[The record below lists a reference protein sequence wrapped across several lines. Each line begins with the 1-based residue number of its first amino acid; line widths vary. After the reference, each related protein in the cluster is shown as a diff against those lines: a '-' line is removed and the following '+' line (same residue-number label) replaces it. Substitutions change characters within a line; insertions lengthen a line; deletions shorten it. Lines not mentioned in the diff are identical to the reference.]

1 MSKSISSE
9 SIISK
14 ANSSKSAELLSSTG
28 AFAETLNGFAPRQ
41 GQQALSAAIE
51 QVINKKKVLIAEA
64 GTGIGKTFAYL
75 VPAIISNKKVIISTG
90 TRHLQDQLFHSDI
103 PVVKKALGVDIPCSL
118 LKGRSN
124 YLCIYRLAISHQQ
137 AFLTRETQDH
147 LGRIKEWSKKT
158 NSGDIA
164 EISEISEDA
173 RVWPIVTSTSDNC
186 LGSECSDWSNCFV
199 IKARREAQEADVVVV
214 NHHLLLADMAIKDE
228 GFGELLPA
236 ADTFIIDEAHQ
247 LPEVASRFFG
257 KGCSSRQINNL
268 INDCIA
274 EQMKDAPDMHGI
286 RDACDEV
293 KTAAAQFRL
302 SLGADSQRDAW
313 LKIVNKPEL
322 QKALNKLI
330 NELDELK
337 EILHVSAERGK
348 GLEQCY
354 TRCLGVYQGFKSYG
368 LMSENETPSIYW
380 YETFTKGF
388 VLHSTPLDVAA
399 LFKQQRETLPGSWI
413 FTSATLEV
421 NHDVAHFAQRLGLE
435 DYEKG
440 NWNSPFDYQQQ
451 SLLYLPDD
459 LPEPASFNYTEKL
472 IESAIPVLKASK
484 GRAFLLFT
492 SYRALNEATKF
503 LQRKIDYP
511 ILIQG
516 HLPKHQLLEKF
527 RELGNAVLL
536 GTSSFWE
543 GVDVRGEALSCV
555 IIDKLPF
562 ASPGDPVMQARLD
575 GIRNQGGNPFM
586 DYQLPQAVI
595 ALKQGAGRLIRDMN
609 DYGVL
614 MIGDNRIKTKRY
626 GKTFVQSLPD
636 MPTTTRLTDV
646 QAFYESWDD
655 VGDGA
660 GNDDVGVANS
670 SMTES

>member
-1 MSKSISSE
+1 LSDNSKVD
-9 SIISK
+9 
-14 ANSSKSAELLSSTG
+14 AAQLLSSQG
-28 AFAETLNGFAPRQ
+28 AFANALDGFTARQ
-41 GQQALSAAIE
+41 GQQALSSAIE
-51 QVINKKKVLIAEA
+51 KVIANKKVLIAEA

-75 VPAIISNKKVIISTG
+75 VPAIISNRKVIISTG

-103 PVVKKALGVDIPCSL
+103 PVVKKALGIDLPCSL
-118 LKGRSN
+118 LKGRAN
-124 YLCIYRLAISHQQ
+124 YLCLYRLDISHQQ

-147 LGRIKEWSKKT
+147 LSRIKEWGKQT
-158 NSGDIA
+158 QSGDVA

-173 RVWPIVTSTSDNC
+173 RVWPIVTSTTDNC
-186 LGSECSDWSNCFV
+186 LGTECPEWSNCFV
-199 IKARREAQEADVVVV
+199 IKARKEAQEADVVVV
-214 NHHLLLADMAIKDE
+214 NHHLLLADMAIKEE

-274 EQMKDAPDMHGI
+274 EQLKDAPDMHSI
-286 RDACDEV
+286 RDACDEL
-293 KTAAAQFRL
+293 KTASAQFRL
-302 SLGADSQRDAW
+302 ALGADSQRDAW
-313 LKIVNKPEL
+313 LKIMHKPAL
-322 QKALNKLI
+322 QKALDKLVEDLY
-330 NELDELK
+330 ELM
-337 EILHVSAERGK
+337 EILHISAERGK

-354 TRCLGVYQGFKSYG
+354 TRCLSVHQGFKSYG
-368 LMSENETPSIYW
+368 KAEESEAPSIYW

-399 LFKQQRETLPGSWI
+399 LFKQQRDALPGSWI

-421 NHDVAHFAQRLGLE
+421 GHDVSHFAKRLGLDE
-435 DYEKG
+435 YETG

-451 SLLYLPDD
+451 SLLYLPED
-459 LPEPASFNYTEKL
+459 LPEPSSFNYTEKL
-472 IESAIPVLKASK
+472 IEAALPVLKASK

-492 SYRALNEATKF
+492 SYRALNDANKLLE
-503 LQRKIDYP
+503 RKLKYP
-511 ILIQG
+511 ILVQG
-516 HLPKHQLLEKF
+516 SLPKHQLLQKF
-527 RELGNAVLL
+527 RDLGNAILL

-555 IIDKLPF
+555 VIDKLPF

-595 ALKQGAGRLIRDMN
+595 ALKQGAGRLIRDMK

-626 GKTFVQSLPD
+626 GKVFIQSLPD
-636 MPTTTRLTDV
+636 MPQTTRITDV
-646 QAFYESWDD
+646 QAFYESWSEQAD
-655 VGDGA
+655 VIDL
-660 GNDDVGVANS
+660 
-670 SMTES
+670 

>member
-1 MSKSISSE
+1 MKETSVREARSTNASD
-9 SIISK
+9 
-14 ANSSKSAELLSSTG
+14 LLSSHG
-28 AFAETLNGFAPRQ
+28 AFAQALDGFTARE

-51 QVINKKKVLIAEA
+51 KIIAKKKVLIAEA

-75 VPAIISNKKVIISTG
+75 VPAITSNRKVIISTG

-103 PVVKKALGVDIPCSL
+103 PVVKKALGVDLPCSL
-118 LKGRSN
+118 LKGRAN
-124 YLCIYRLAISHQQ
+124 YLCLYRLEISHQQ
-137 AFLTRETQDH
+137 AYLTRETQDH
-147 LGRIKEWSKKT
+147 LARIKEWAKQT
-158 NSGDIA
+158 HSGDVA

-173 RVWPIVTSTSDNC
+173 RVWPIVTSTTDNC
-186 LGSECSDWSNCFV
+186 LGSECSEWSNCFV

-214 NHHLLLADMAIKDE
+214 NHHLLLADMAIKEE

-274 EQMKDAPDMHGI
+274 EQIKDAPDMSSI

-293 KTAAAQFRL
+293 KTASSQFRL
-302 SLGADSQRDAW
+302 SLGADSQRDGW
-313 LKIVNKPEL
+313 LKIVNKPAL
-322 QKALNKLI
+322 QKALDKLV
-330 NELDELK
+330 DELHELM
-337 EILHVSAERGK
+337 EILHIAAERGK

-368 LMSENETPSIYW
+368 IASENETPSIYW
-380 YETFTKGF
+380 YETFSKGF

-399 LFKQQRETLPGSWI
+399 LFKQQRDALPGSWI

-421 NHDVAHFAQRLGLE
+421 DHDVAHFAQRLGLDE
-435 DYEKG
+435 YEKG

-459 LPEPASFNYTEKL
+459 LPEPANFNYTEKL
-472 IESAIPVLKASK
+472 IEAAIPVLKASK

-492 SYRALNEATKF
+492 SYRALNEATR
-503 LQRKIDYP
+503 LLERKLDYP

-516 HLPKHQLLEKF
+516 HLPKHQLLHKF

-595 ALKQGAGRLIRDMN
+595 TLKQGAGRLIRDMK

-626 GKTFVQSLPD
+626 GKTFIQSLPD
-636 MPTTTRLTDV
+636 MPSTTRLTDV
-646 QAFYESWDD
+646 QAFYESWEDVDMDD
-655 VGDGA
+655 EQSQLEA
-660 GNDDVGVANS
+660 GVID
-670 SMTES
+670 